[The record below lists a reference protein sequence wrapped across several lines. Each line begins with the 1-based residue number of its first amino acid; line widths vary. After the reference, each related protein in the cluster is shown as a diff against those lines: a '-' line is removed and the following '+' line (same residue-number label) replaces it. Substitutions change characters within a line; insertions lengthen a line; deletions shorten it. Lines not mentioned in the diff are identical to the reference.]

1 MLKEKRNF
9 PKNCKWPLEIS
20 PKTGLPD
27 GYVTMWEQ
35 RVLEE
40 TRKEEERKRISE
52 EKKKERRKL
61 PWRAKLWSIL
71 AMQLKDEVEAAKVA
85 YDLDDTPEARKF
97 AIAISSR
104 NKKDKRIHEFVQ
116 DIAESSCTTVL
127 ELSKTAEKEAVRLA
141 AAIDI
146 LNRLGLKAPD
156 RIEIDDKREL
166 TDNDRL
172 AISSVIDILHPKV
185 TDAEIIEGE
194 KREITPDMIS
204 GITDQARG

>member
-1 MLKEKRNF
+1 MLKENRYL

-20 PKTGLPD
+20 PKTGLPKRYRPPVVR
-27 GYVTMWEQ
+27 GEFTYTPEY
-35 RVLEE
+35 
-40 TRKEEERKRISE
+40 RKEK
-52 EKKKERRKL
+52 KL

-71 AMQLKDEVEAAKVA
+71 AMECADEKEAAVKA
-85 YDLDDTPEARKF
+85 YGLDDTPEARKF

-104 NKKDKRIHEFVQ
+104 NKRDKRIHEFAQ
-116 DIAESSCTTVL
+116 DVAENAGKTIL

-146 LNRLGLKAPD
+146 LNRLGFKAPD

-172 AISSVIDILHPKV
+172 AIASVIDILHPKV
-185 TDAEIIEGE
+185 TDAEIIEEE

>member
-1 MLKEKRNF
+1 MLKENRYL

-20 PKTGLPD
+20 PKTGLPKRYRPPVVR
-27 GYVTMWEQ
+27 GEFTYTPEY
-35 RVLEE
+35 
-40 TRKEEERKRISE
+40 RKEK
-52 EKKKERRKL
+52 KL